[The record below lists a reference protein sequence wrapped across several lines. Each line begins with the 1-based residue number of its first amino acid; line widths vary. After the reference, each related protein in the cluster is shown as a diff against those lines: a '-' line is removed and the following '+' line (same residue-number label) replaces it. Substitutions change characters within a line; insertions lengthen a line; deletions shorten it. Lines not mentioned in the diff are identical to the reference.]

1 MRKSENQEYG
11 RQSGHLLITLMV
23 ALMVLA
29 ILLGVAFQQW
39 SIINRRDLEQ
49 ELIFRGG
56 QYVDA
61 IIKYRTEHAGALP
74 TDLEQLYQPGPRGLR
89 YIRKLFKDPFDYDEE
104 GWGLL
109 YLGPGGKWIF
119 DPQAAKRFAEDATG
133 GGGPEFPASPFGGSG
148 LTSIGLGMQGQAA
161 SASNA
166 FGVLPPTGGGR
177 RNAGGNTG
185 ALGTLDLNAI
195 QPIVGVVSRA
205 GNKAFYRFRQQ
216 DYYWDWQFHIFAVIR
231 EPMQGQRPPSPVAL
245 PRGLGPGGKLY
256 PPGQGPDMN
265 PEQYKKP

>member
-1 MRKSENQEYG
+1 MRINVNQEYG
-11 RQSGHLLITLMV
+11 RQNGHLLITLMV
-23 ALMVLA
+23 AMMVLA

-56 QYVDA
+56 QYVNA
-61 IIKYRTEHAGALP
+61 IINYRSEHAGALP

-109 YLGPGGKWIF
+109 YLGPGGKWIL
-119 DPQAAKRFAEDATG
+119 DPQAAKRVAEGATG
-133 GGGPEFPASPFGGSG
+133 LGGPGLPASPFGASG
-148 LTSIGLGMQGQAA
+148 LTSIGPGMQGQATA
-161 SASNA
+161 ASNM

-177 RNAGGNTG
+177 RNPGVNN
-185 ALGTLDLNAI
+185 GTRDLNAI

-205 GNKAFYRFRQQ
+205 GDKAFYRFRQQ
-216 DYYWDWQFHIFAVIR
+216 DYYWDWQFHIFAVFR
-231 EPMQGQRPPSPVAL
+231 EQL
-245 PRGLGPGGKLY
+245 PRRRPASPIAPSGGLGPGGKLY
-256 PPGQGPDMN
+256 PPGQGPDAN
-265 PEQYKKP
+265 PDQFKKP

>member
-1 MRKSENQEYG
+1 MRVSMNQEYG

-74 TDLEQLYQPGPRGLR
+74 TDLEQLYQLGPRGLR
-89 YIRKLFKDPFDYDEE
+89 YIRKLYKDPFDYDGE

-119 DPQAAKRFAEDATG
+119 DPQAAKRFAEDAAGLDGSTL
-133 GGGPEFPASPFGGSG
+133 PASPFGGSG
-148 LTSIGLGMQGQAA
+148 LTSIGPGMQGQAA

-177 RNAGGNTG
+177 RNAGLNTG
-185 ALGTLDLNAI
+185 TIDLNAV

-231 EPMQGQRPPSPVAL
+231 EPLRGQRPPSPI
-245 PRGLGPGGKLY
+245 PSPGGLGPGGKLY
-256 PPGQGPDMN
+256 PPGQGPGAN
-265 PEQYKKP
+265 PDPFKRP